1 MFFLTFIKKIY
12 YKGYKRLAISPFL
25 RCIAF
30 HIIEFIRDYSPSF
43 NVLSI
48 ISLFQMEKN
57 DIENLHSINVFSK
70 FAFR

>member
-25 RCIAF
+25 RCIAI
-30 HIIEFIRDYSPSF
+30 HIMEFIRDYSPSF

-48 ISLFQMEKN
+48 ISLF
-57 DIENLHSINVFSK
+57 
-70 FAFR
+70 